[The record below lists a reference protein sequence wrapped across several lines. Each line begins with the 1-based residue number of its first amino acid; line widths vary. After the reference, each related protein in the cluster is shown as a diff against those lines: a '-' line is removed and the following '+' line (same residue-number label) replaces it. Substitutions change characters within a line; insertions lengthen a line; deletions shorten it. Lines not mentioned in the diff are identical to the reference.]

1 MDTALWVCGM
11 SEPPQT
17 ACKAAPSG
25 SVPAGR
31 RGCRRVRGVAVV
43 LLLAVGGL
51 LAPPVWAQTVILV
64 SNIEDASNGLGDGST
79 RIAQRFTTGRHAD
92 GYTLTNVAIRYADA
106 AGDAFAA
113 QVCAVQAV
121 GTDQPDLS
129 ACTPLTLTGSFPM
142 SSALSTVYFIGVIDL
157 EPETKYTVVLTPAT
171 GATVT
176 YGITTSDAETSKQ
189 DRWNIAGEYRIESG
203 SDWNAQSGSSAF
215 KIEVTGT
222 ITIPDA
228 LVSNIGTGGAGATGR
243 DGVAVGDTSSATYI
257 QAQKFRTGTHPAG
270 YRLTGLR
277 FYVDSLSS
285 NNVTPQ
291 VSLYTAGSGGNPG
304 TSLYVFTG
312 TLTTTGY
319 TTLSAPADATLEPDT
334 DYFVHFEDTNHA
346 TVPDRGRY
354 NVRNVASATEDTAS
368 RPGWSIADVRHEKR
382 NTDAWQ
388 SIGSN
393 LPWLGIWLR
402 GEVNESAIPTSVPA
416 TWGLIPTG
424 LTVGD
429 QFRLI
434 FLSSTKRDGRSTEI
448 ATYNTFVRNRA
459 EAGHTAIRAYSSG
472 FRVVGCTHAVDA
484 RDNTDTLHTSSD
496 RGVPIYWLNGNKV
509 ADDYADFYNG
519 SWDDEAN
526 DKNES
531 GTDGP
536 DTSDV
541 DNYPFT
547 GCIHNGTEENNRELG
562 NASDVRLGRPNSSG
576 PNHGPIGSTAFSSPG
591 NARPMYGLSQVFEVA
606 ASTNTLP
613 NRPPVFEGS
622 SAERELG
629 ETVAASIDTGGR
641 PIGAALTATDADTD
655 TLTYSLG
662 GPDAGQFEI
671 NAHTGQLETKAGVR
685 YDYEAR
691 PRYTVRVTA
700 DDSRGGT
707 ATLTVTIVI
716 QDVNEPPEQV
726 NRPTVEALSRT
737 ELGVSW
743 PAPANIGRPPITG
756 YDLQY
761 LFSGDYID
769 GPQGV
774 RGTQAT
780 LTGLR
785 PGERYEVFVRAT
797 NADGYS
803 PDWSEA
809 RSGRTEAN
817 NPPVFMEGTDTTRV
831 LPETEGA
838 AVVRTAAALGA
849 ALTASDAD
857 MDRLVYR
864 LEAAGQDAAKFSLD
878 PSSGQLRTTVGER
891 YDYEEQRSYTVTVTA
906 TDVFGGPAR
915 ITVTITVEEA
925 EPEPPLRPVAPTVTS
940 SDPTELEVT
949 WTAPDNVGR
958 PDIMHYS
965 LQYRAVGTSAWTALP
980 DYVVSQPPVAGA
992 RDPISGLEAATNY
1005 EVQVQAH
1012 NADGAGPWS
1021 PTGRG
1026 QTNTVGN
1033 AAPEILGDFEQARS
1047 LAETVGAATESPA
1060 RELDEPFTATD
1071 PDTDPLRYTLAGQ
1084 AAGQFTL
1091 DGNTGQLRTRV
1102 GQRYDHEAGE
1112 ERAVIV
1118 KVEDGQGGSAAALVT
1133 VTITDET
1140 EPPLAPA
1147 APRVTTATGPTPTLR
1162 VSWRAPNNVGRP
1174 RIESYNLQYRANA
1187 TDSWTAGPQEV
1198 VGTSEEITDLPTTT
1212 GYEVQVQAHNADGD
1226 SDWSPVGRRTT
1237 TRPPP
1242 PPPRGGGGGGSSR
1255 DDHGDT
1261 AAQATAVRVESSAPW
1276 GSSTAGQLNTT
1287 SDVDYF
1293 TLAVPQAGLLV
1304 VETTGATATRGT
1316 VWQDGVE
1323 LGQAASGGER
1333 QNFRLSVPV
1342 EAGPVVIAVQSP
1354 GQRTG
1359 SYTLETTLLVGYLEN
1374 PGPESFQSGVG
1385 VISGWV
1391 CGAEGVEIEINGT
1404 PQPAAYG
1411 TERTDTVA
1419 ICGEP
1424 ETGFGVLFNWNLLG
1438 DGAHEVV
1445 AYVDDVELG
1454 RATVTVTTLGEE
1466 FVRGVTGACTVP
1478 DFPSPGERVS
1488 LVWQQS
1494 QQNFVLA
1501 DGMAPSGANRS
1512 GTPGVGYLEN
1522 PGPDSFQSGVGVLS
1536 GWVCAAE
1543 TVTLA
1548 IGEVPPQVAA
1558 YGTERLDTQAAC
1570 GDTDN
1575 GFGLLFNWNLL
1586 GDGEHAVVA
1595 YVDEEELG
1603 RATVRVTTL
1612 GAEFLR
1618 GVEGECAVEDF
1629 PTPGETVTL
1638 AWQQNQQNFVVTA
1651 VE

>member
-11 SEPPQT
+11 SEPPQA

-51 LAPPVWAQTVILV
+51 LAPPVRAQTVILV
-64 SNIEDASNGLGDGST
+64 SNIEEMSSSTLDEST
-79 RIAQRFTTGRHAD
+79 RIAQRFNTGRHAD

-228 LVSNIGTGGAGATGR
+228 LVSNIGTGGVGATGR

-291 VSLYTAGSGGNPG
+291 VSLYTAGSDGNPG

-319 TTLSAPADATLEPDT
+319 TTLVAPADATLEPDT

-354 NVRNVASATEDTAS
+354 NVRRVASATEDTAS
-368 RPGWSIADVRHEKR
+368 QSGWSIADVQHQKE

-402 GEVNESAIPTSVPA
+402 GEA
-416 TWGLIPTG
+416 
-424 LTVGD
+424 
-429 QFRLI
+429 
-434 FLSSTKRDGRSTEI
+434 
-448 ATYNTFVRNRA
+448 
-459 EAGHTAIRAYSSG
+459 AG
-472 FRVVGCTHAVDA
+472 
-484 RDNTDTLHTSSD
+484 
-496 RGVPIYWLNGNKV
+496 P
-509 ADDYADFYNG
+509 
-519 SWDDEAN
+519 
-526 DKNES
+526 
-531 GTDGP
+531 P
-536 DTSDV
+536 
-541 DNYPFT
+541 P
-547 GCIHNGTEENNRELG
+547 
-562 NASDVRLGRPNSSG
+562 
-576 PNHGPIGSTAFSSPG
+576 
-591 NARPMYGLSQVFEVA
+591 
-606 ASTNTLP
+606 P
-613 NRPPVFEGS
+613 NRPPVFDEGS
-622 SAERELG
+622 SAERELD
-629 ETVAASIDTGGR
+629 ETVADRMDGGGH

-655 TLTYSLG
+655 LLEYRLG
-662 GPDAGQFEI
+662 GLDADEFEI
-671 NAHTGQLETKAGVR
+671 NAHTGQLETKADVR

-707 ATLTVTIVI
+707 ATLPVTIVI
-716 QDVNEPPEQV
+716 EDAYEPPERV
-726 NRPTVEALSRT
+726 EPPPTVEALSRT
-737 ELGVSW
+737 ELRVSW
-743 PAPANIGRPPITG
+743 MPPDNVGRPPITG
-756 YDLQY
+756 YDLQW
-761 LFSGDYID
+761 GDRGIFD
-769 GPQGV
+769 THTTMV
-774 RGTQAT
+774 RGTETT
-780 LTGLR
+780 LTGLS
-785 PGERYEVFVRAT
+785 PDTEYLVQVRAT
-797 NADGYS
+797 NADGPGPWS
-803 PDWSEA
+803 PLVSK
-809 RSGRTEAN
+809 RTEAN
-817 NPPVFMEGTDTTRV
+817 NPPVFMEGTNTTRV

-864 LEAAGQDAAKFSLD
+864 LEAGQDAAKFSLD
-878 PSSGQLRTTVGER
+878 PSSGRLRTKVGER
-891 YDYEEQRSYTVTVTA
+891 YDYEEQRSYTVTVMA

-915 ITVTITVEEA
+915 ITVTITVGNA
-925 EPEPPLRPVAPTVTS
+925 ETEPPLAPVAPTVTS

-958 PDIMHYS
+958 PDIMHYD
-965 LQYRAVGTSAWTALP
+965 LQYRMGGTSNWTLLEDESGP
-980 DYVVSQPPVAGA
+980 
-992 RDPISGLEAATNY
+992 RRTISGLVAATAY

-1012 NADGAGPWS
+1012 NDDGASPWS

-1026 QTNTVGN
+1026 QTNTVSN
-1033 AAPEILGDFEQARS
+1033 AAPEIRPEDQARM

-1060 RELDEPFTATD
+1060 RDLDEPFTATD

-1133 VTITDET
+1133 VTITDAPDL

-1174 RIESYNLQYRANA
+1174 RIDYYNLQYRANA
-1187 TDSWTAGPQEV
+1187 TDSWTAGPQAV

-1226 SDWSPVGRRTT
+1226 SDWSPAGRRTT

-1242 PPPRGGGGGGSSR
+1242 PPSRGGGGGGSSR

-1359 SYTLETTLLVGYLEN
+1359 SYTLETRLVVGYLEN

-1385 VISGWV
+1385 V
-1391 CGAEGVEIEINGT
+1391 
-1404 PQPAAYG
+1404 
-1411 TERTDTVA
+1411 
-1419 ICGEP
+1419 
-1424 ETGFGVLFNWNLLG
+1424 
-1438 DGAHEVV
+1438 
-1445 AYVDDVELG
+1445 
-1454 RATVTVTTLGEE
+1454 
-1466 FVRGVTGACTVP
+1466 
-1478 DFPSPGERVS
+1478 
-1488 LVWQQS
+1488 
-1494 QQNFVLA
+1494 
-1501 DGMAPSGANRS
+1501 
-1512 GTPGVGYLEN
+1512 
-1522 PGPDSFQSGVGVLS
+1522 LS
-1536 GWVCAAE
+1536 GWVCAADA
-1543 TVTLA
+1543 VTIELNGA
-1548 IGEVPPQVAA
+1548 AQAAA
-1558 YGTERLDTQAAC
+1558 YGTERLDTAAIC

-1586 GDGEHAVVA
+1586 GDGEHEVVAFVDGVELDRATVTVTTLGSEFVEDVAGTCTVPDFPTLGETVTLVWQQNSQNFVVAEGSPPAGATTGRTNALTGYLENPGHNSFQSGIGVLSGWVCAAETVEIVIGDLAPQEAGYGTERLDTHDACGDTNNGFGLLFNWNLLDDGEHAVVA
-1595 YVDEEELG
+1595 YVDDMELG

-1612 GAEFLR
+1612 GEEFLR
-1618 GVEGECAVEDF
+1618 GVEGECVVEDF
-1629 PTPGETVTL
+1629 PLPGRTVTL
-1638 AWQQNQQNFVVTA
+1638 AWQQNQQNFVITQ

>member
-11 SEPPQT
+11 SEPPQA
-17 ACKAAPSG
+17 ACKSAPSG
-25 SVPAGR
+25 RVPAGR

-51 LAPPVWAQTVILV
+51 LAPPVRAQTVILV
-64 SNIEDASNGLGDGST
+64 SNIEEMSSSTLDEST
-79 RIAQRFTTGRHAD
+79 RIAQRFNTGRHAD

-176 YGITTSDAETSKQ
+176 YGVTTSDAETSKQ

-228 LVSNIGTGGAGATGR
+228 LVSNIGTGGVGATGR
-243 DGVAVGDTSSATYI
+243 DGVAVGDISSATYI

-277 FYVDSLSS
+277 FYVSSLSS

-291 VSLYTAGSGGNPG
+291 VSLYTAGSDGNPG

-319 TTLSAPADATLEPDT
+319 TTLVAPANATLEPAT

-346 TVPDRGRY
+346 TVPHRGIY
-354 NVRNVASATEDTAS
+354 NVRRVASATEDTAS
-368 RPGWSIADVRHEKR
+368 QSGWSIADVRHEKE

-402 GEVNESAIPTSVPA
+402 GEA
-416 TWGLIPTG
+416 
-424 LTVGD
+424 
-429 QFRLI
+429 
-434 FLSSTKRDGRSTEI
+434 
-448 ATYNTFVRNRA
+448 
-459 EAGHTAIRAYSSG
+459 AG
-472 FRVVGCTHAVDA
+472 
-484 RDNTDTLHTSSD
+484 
-496 RGVPIYWLNGNKV
+496 P
-509 ADDYADFYNG
+509 
-519 SWDDEAN
+519 
-526 DKNES
+526 
-531 GTDGP
+531 P
-536 DTSDV
+536 
-541 DNYPFT
+541 P
-547 GCIHNGTEENNRELG
+547 
-562 NASDVRLGRPNSSG
+562 
-576 PNHGPIGSTAFSSPG
+576 
-591 NARPMYGLSQVFEVA
+591 
-606 ASTNTLP
+606 P
-613 NRPPVFEGS
+613 NRPPVFEAGS
-622 SAERELG
+622 SAARELD
-629 ETVAASIDTGGR
+629 ETVADRMDGGGH

-655 TLTYSLG
+655 LLEYRLG
-662 GPDAGQFEI
+662 GLDADEFEI
-671 NAHTGQLETKAGVR
+671 NAHTGQLETKADVR

-716 QDVNEPPEQV
+716 KDVDEPPERV
-726 NRPTVEALSRT
+726 APPTVEALSRT
-737 ELGVSW
+737 ELRVSW
-743 PAPANIGRPPITG
+743 TPPANIGRPPITG
-756 YDLQY
+756 YDLRYY
-761 LFSGDYID
+761 LLLLGVYID

-785 PGERYEVFVRAT
+785 PNTQYEVLVRAT
-797 NADGYS
+797 NADGDS

-809 RSGRTEAN
+809 TSGRTEAN

-831 LPETEGA
+831 LPETKGA

-878 PSSGQLRTTVGER
+878 PSSGQLRTKVGER
-891 YDYEEQRSYTVTVTA
+891 YDYDEQRSYTVTVMA
-906 TDVFGGPAR
+906 TDVFGDTAR
-915 ITVTITVEEA
+915 ITVTITVENA
-925 EPEPPLRPVAPTVTS
+925 ETEPPLAPVAPTVTS

-958 PDIMHYS
+958 PDIMHYD
-965 LQYRAVGTSAWTALP
+965 LQYRMGGTSNWTLLEDESGP
-980 DYVVSQPPVAGA
+980 
-992 RDPISGLEAATNY
+992 RRTISGLVAATNY

-1026 QTNTVGN
+1026 QTNTVSN

-1638 AWQQNQQNFVVTA
+1638 AWQQNQQNFVVTQ